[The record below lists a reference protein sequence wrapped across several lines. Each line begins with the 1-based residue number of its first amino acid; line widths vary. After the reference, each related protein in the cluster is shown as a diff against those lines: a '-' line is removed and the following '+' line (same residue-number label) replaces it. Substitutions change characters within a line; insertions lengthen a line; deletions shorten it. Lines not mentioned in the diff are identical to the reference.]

1 MDNADTFDYAEL
13 QKETLNQLRGAINL
27 LDQLPQQDYLLN
39 LVDTAIDYGFYL
51 TDERIK

>member
-13 QKETLNQLRGAINL
+13 QKGVLIQLKSAL
-27 LDQLPQQDYLLN
+27 SAVDTPDEYLLN
-39 LVDTAIDYGFYL
+39 LVNTALDYGFYL